1 VETKNGRVKVRVKFG
16 LIPAEYLKFARPC
29 ESSYE
34 FIACEGHVSSSS
46 TTPIATHAGPHAGI
60 DRAYGALAPY
70 VADHAL
76 SIEGPIREIYLVD
89 GHTTADSSQW
99 RTQIGWPIFRTAE

>member
-1 VETKNGRVKVRVKFG
+1 MVAFAQPERIAPFVV
-16 LIPAEYLKFARPC
+16 PAIELA
-29 ESSYE
+29 
-34 FIACEGHVSSSS
+34 I
-46 TTPIATHAGPHAGI
+46 TTHAGPHAGI
-60 DRAYGALAPY
+60 DRAYGALAAY

-76 SIEGPIREIYLVD
+76 GIEGPIREIYLVD